1 MKNFAQGQRWI
12 SEMEPELG
20 LGTVLDISNG
30 RVKVYFTAS
39 GEMRLYASQR
49 APLRRVEFRIG
60 DTITSHENESFVVTG
75 VLEEDDLYIYEHDG
89 GTLPEA
95 LLSDHISFHSAE
107 DRLLNNQFDSH
118 TDYRL
123 RQTTL
128 EMEYYRRKSLV
139 RGFLGG
145 RIDLIPHQL
154 FIADEVSSRQAPRV
168 LLSDEVGLG
177 KTIEACLIV
186 HRLLVSG
193 RASRVLIVVPE
204 SLVHQWFVELYR
216 RFNLWFNIYDEERS
230 AAIEGENEDVNPF
243 LDDQLV
249 LCSQEFLTGAP
260 KRARQVI
267 DAGWHMLVV
276 DEAHHLE
283 WNPEEASPAYRLVEL
298 LSKRSD
304 GLLLLTATPEQLGK
318 VGHFARLRLL
328 DPDRY
333 SDFDTYAEE
342 EGYEEIA
349 LVAEKLIHN
358 KPLNETDEQVL
369 LARFDEDEVDKV
381 TKRLEAV
388 KEGDEE
394 KRQRLIEDLLDLHGP
409 GRVLFRNT
417 RAAIK
422 GFPKRVAKLYGLE
435 TEKKWIEAA
444 SAEFDFETAAE
455 GKAIKFAFEKDP
467 RLDWL
472 VDWVKSLNGEKALL
486 ICSTKQKALA
496 IDEALRKR
504 MTVKAGVFHEDLSLV
519 QRDRNAAWFA
529 EADGA
534 QLLLCSEIG
543 SEGRN
548 FQFAHH
554 LVLLDVPFHPELLEQ
569 RIGRLDRIGQ
579 QQDIQ
584 VHVPY
589 LIGSPQEVW
598 VRWYHEGLNAF
609 EESLVGGATIMQSFA
624 DRVMASVKLEKEA
637 VDALITE
644 SRTFRDELKQKLDA
658 GRNRLLEM
666 NSFRPDRAEALI
678 DDIQSE
684 DAETVLESFM
694 DGVFDH
700 YGITVEELATRT
712 YYVKPGPSA
721 IGGFPQVPED
731 GVSITYDRNKAL
743 VREDIGFMTLDHP
756 MVSGVMDMVLGSEF
770 GNSTFGAFPDG
781 LGKHALWLEVT
792 FVLEAVADSELHVD
806 RFLPPTP
813 VRVLVDKKREDISR
827 LYPPQVLDQQLVVAD
842 PAAWLSASGVTQR
855 TLRGMIKQ
863 AKRLAEKQSSTII
876 DTSYRRMVRL
886 LDYEMHRLHELRKMN
901 SAIREEELERA
912 IAHRQLLSEA
922 INQARLRVDS
932 LRLIGVRG

>member
-20 LGTVLDISNG
+20 LGTVLEISNG
-30 RVKVYFTAS
+30 RVQVYFTAS
-39 GEMRLYASQR
+39 GEMRMYASQR

-60 DTITSHENESFVVTG
+60 DTITSHENESYIVTG
-75 VLEEDDLYIYEHDG
+75 IVEENDLFIYEHEG
-89 GTLPEA
+89 GTLPEV
-95 LLSDHISFHSAE
+95 LLSDHISFHTAE
-107 DRLLNNQFDSH
+107 DRLLNNQFDSYG
-118 TDYRL
+118 DYRL
-123 RQTTL
+123 RQNTL
-128 EMEYYRRKSLV
+128 EMEHYRRKSPV

-154 FIADEVSSRQAPRV
+154 YIAHEVSSRQAPRV

-186 HRLLVSG
+186 HRLLLSG

-216 RFNLWFNIYDEERS
+216 RFTLWFNIYDEERS
-230 AAIEGENEDVNPF
+230 AAIEGEEENVNPF

-249 LCSQEFLTGAP
+249 LCSQQFLTSSP

-267 DAGWHMLVV
+267 DAGWDLLVV

-333 SDFDTYAEE
+333 NDFEAYVEE
-342 EGYEEIA
+342 EDFQAIA
-349 LVAEKLIHN
+349 DVAEKLMQE
-358 KPLNETDEQVL
+358 KQLDETDAQVL
-369 LARFDEDEVDKV
+369 ISRFGEDEAEKLN
-381 TKRLEAV
+381 KRLEAIA
-388 KEGDEE
+388 EGNAD
-394 KRQRLIEDLLDLHGP
+394 KRQHLLEDLLDLHGP

-417 RAAIK
+417 RAAIQ
-422 GFPKRVAKLYGLE
+422 GFPKRIATLYALEAEEKWVDAAAKE
-435 TEKKWIEAA
+435 F
-444 SAEFDFETAAE
+444 SAEDGQKYTFDE
-455 GKAIKFAFEKDP
+455 DP
-467 RLDWL
+467 RMNWL
-472 VDWVKSLNGEKALL
+472 VDWIKALKGEKALL
-486 ICSTKQKALA
+486 ICRTKEKALA
-496 IDEALRKR
+496 LDAALRKR
-504 MTVKAGVFHEDLSLV
+504 MTVKVGVFHEDLTLV

-529 EADGA
+529 EEDGA

-548 FQFAHH
+548 FQFTHN
-554 LVLLDVPFHPELLEQ
+554 LVLFDLPHHPELLEQ

-579 QQDIQ
+579 KQDIQ
-584 VHVPY
+584 IHIPY
-589 LIGSPQEVW
+589 VVGSPQEVLA
-598 VRWYHEGLNAF
+598 RWYHVGLNAF
-609 EESLVGGATIMQSFA
+609 EESLIGGASIMDTFG
-624 DRVMASVKLEKEA
+624 DRVRTVATEDKSSLEDLLAETK
-637 VDALITE
+637 V
-644 SRTFRDELKQKLDA
+644 FRDDLRQKLDA

-666 NSFRPDRAEALI
+666 NSFRPEKAEALI
-678 DDIQSE
+678 EDIKAEDEQSALE
-684 DAETVLESFM
+684 AYLDTVY
-694 DGVFDH
+694 DH
-700 YGITVEELATRT
+700 YGIQSEELAPRT
-712 YYVKPGPSA
+712 YFLKPGPSA
-721 IGGFPQVPED
+721 MGGFPE
-731 GVSITYDRNKAL
+731 VSEEGISLTCDRQRAL
-743 VREDIGFMTLDHP
+743 TREDIGFLTWDHP
-756 MVSGVMDMVLGSEF
+756 LVSGVMDMILGSEK
-770 GNSTFGAFPDG
+770 GNSTFGVFPGG
-781 LGKHALWLEVT
+781 LGPHALWLEVT
-792 FVLEAVADSELHVD
+792 FVLEAVASSELHAD

-813 VRVLVDKKREDISR
+813 VRVLVDKKREDISSS
-827 LYPPQVLDQQLVVAD
+827 YPSELLDQQLVIGD
-842 PAAWLSASGVTQR
+842 PAQWLSASGVTQR

-912 IAHRQLLSEA
+912 IEHRQLLSEA
-922 INQARLRVDS
+922 ITGARLRVDS
-932 LRLIGVRG
+932 LRLIGIRG